1 MISNLFK
8 IIGGI
13 LAIPLLV
20 SVKSYNDTTNEN
32 TLSEL
37 NYNTCNDNSL
47 KSLSMADVRFIDQRL
62 NNLTQA
68 LSAGINSDNK
78 NIPYTLTHQFYIP
91 LIYGAKTNNKVLTNS
106 FDNLMKFSNVDQ
118 ILNSNSLDDLNK
130 KVFCF
135 FVAEYLRNYGDSSE
149 NDKKLF
155 NLLKTQ
161 TLSYWNIK
169 SGKVWS
175 AEKNSFAGAKER
187 LLFIMTGKD
196 NGNLSYYKA
205 VTDHELFVLGS
216 GISLAIFERNNKG
229 KVSPELKEI
238 SDNFFLVLKHF
249 VVFNDDGTWLF
260 QPNIWRDHR
269 DYKDVKGSPN
279 GVAWDTSHFSR
290 FPAYLNLLSD
300 FFASDNVKASYLQK
314 LKVGLAKQFIT
325 KVALY
330 NKIDNIYTFNNFING
345 DNQRFRVGFK
355 TIKKGYNPS
364 QNNVHIFYGWWKLLD
379 DPAINNMYSNM
390 SSNFLKYEDSNDQVK
405 KLKNFYKEVINL
417 NLNE

>member
-216 GISLAIFERNNKG
+216 GISLAIFERNNNG